1 MTAPT
6 LMHTLSAHVR
16 DIGGLEVRRL
26 LPAAARKMVG
36 PFIFFDHMGPA
47 HFAPGQA
54 VDVRPHPH
62 IGLATVTY
70 LFEGALMH
78 RDSLGYAQRITP
90 GDVNWMT
97 AGRGIVHS
105 ERSPDDERGHAR
117 GLHGIQTWIAL
128 PQAHE
133 RTDPA
138 FAHHPKDTLP
148 VVSRPGVELRLIAG
162 EAWGR
167 RAPVATFSPMFY
179 AAAHATGAAS
189 FELPVEYAER
199 ALYVVDGAVTAC
211 GTTIAPHTVTVF
223 GPGVPVTVTTASA
236 ARIMVFGGAA
246 MDGDRHISW
255 NFVASSRDMIEEAR
269 TRWRERRFD
278 PVPGETEFIPL
289 PER

>member
-1 MTAPT
+1 MPI
-6 LMHTLSAHVR
+6 LSAHVR

-26 LPAAARKMVG
+26 LPAATRKMVG

-47 HFAPGQA
+47 RFAPGQA
-54 VDVRPHPH
+54 IDVRPHPH

-105 ERSPDDERGHAR
+105 ERSPDDERSHAR

-138 FAHHPKDTLP
+138 FSHHPKDTLP
-148 VVSRPGVELRLIAG
+148 VVSGPGVELRLIAG

-167 RAPVATFSPMFY
+167 RAPVTTFSPMFY
-179 AAAHATGAAS
+179 AAASATGAAT
-189 FELPVEYAER
+189 FELPMEYAER
-199 ALYVVDGAVTAC
+199 ALYVVDGEVAAAGMTVAPYTVAV
-211 GTTIAPHTVTVF
+211 F
-223 GPGVPVTVTTASA
+223 EPGVPVTVTTASA
-236 ARIMVFGGAA
+236 ARIMVFGGAP

-255 NFVASSRDMIEEAR
+255 NFVASTRDMIEEAR
-269 TRWRERRFD
+269 TRWREQRFD